1 MRVYGRKTFGMPFAQ
16 ISLSKRSEKK
26 EKMKILIVD
35 DNKSWAFIVRVM
47 LEEEGFEVRLAS
59 DGEAGYSTYLSFRP
73 DLVITDIQMRS
84 INGLEMISMIR
95 KHDPKVKTIY
105 MSSEFDGFRS
115 LLEKEKARF
124 EAGLLKK
131 PFTKEELLN
140 LISKF
145 FREKLNVSTG
155 I

>member
-1 MRVYGRKTFGMPFAQ
+1 MPFAL
-16 ISLSKRSEKK
+16 IKFLKRSGKKK

-35 DNKSWAFIVRVM
+35 DNKNWAFIVRVM
-47 LEEEGFEVRLAS
+47 LEEEGFEVQSAS
-59 DGEAGYSTYLSFRP
+59 DGETGYSTCLSFRP
-73 DLVITDIQMRS
+73 DVVITDIQMRGM
-84 INGLEMISMIR
+84 NGIELMRMIR
-95 KHDPKVKTIY
+95 EYDQKVKTIY

-124 EAGLLKK
+124 EVGLLKK
-131 PFTKEELLN
+131 PFTKEELLR

-145 FREKLNVSTG
+145 SSEGANISTG